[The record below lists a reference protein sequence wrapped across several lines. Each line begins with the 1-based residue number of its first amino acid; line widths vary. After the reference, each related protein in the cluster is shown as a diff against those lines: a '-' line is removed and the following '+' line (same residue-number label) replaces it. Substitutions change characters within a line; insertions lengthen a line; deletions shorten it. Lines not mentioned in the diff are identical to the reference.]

1 MANQKL
7 QNEGAHTPV
16 GGDSISA
23 GIEITVEQIESLS
36 KEVDFYIRS
45 DAQEAFRRAEA
56 AYQLSLHLADPMAR
70 ALGLRTKARATQ
82 TLGRYAEATENYEQ
96 ARQIYQSAGK
106 DVEAARVSRALVDS
120 LMYQGKYEQALALA
134 SEAREV
140 FEAHGETLQA
150 AQLETN
156 VGNIHHRQ
164 DRYQESLA
172 CYERARAVF
181 AAVDDKTALATVA
194 YNTANIHCNLDDFRQ
209 AHSLYRQSQELFQA
223 RGMELSAAQS
233 RYAFGYLH
241 FLIGEFHQA
250 VRVLS
255 EVRRDLSRLGK
266 RTWVALCDL
275 DLAEIYL
282 QLNVLDEA
290 AALAEQ
296 ARQQFQALEMRYE
309 AAKALTL
316 LGLAELRREKFPE
329 AGQLLQ
335 QAQDE
340 FASEGNEVHLGLI
353 NLYLADL
360 AMKRN
365 QASIARDLALEA
377 ERTFSRQNLKARTY
391 YAQMVSARALLLG
404 GEAKKARELVETVI
418 ESSRSLEAPWLEYQ
432 AHELLGD
439 LFLEEADLTRAHE
452 EYSQAVASVER
463 LRGGIRVD
471 EYRSAFFKDKLRVYE
486 KLIRLCLNHE
496 DASRQAEAF
505 YYLESCKARTL
516 VDLLVNQ
523 LETIPANAA
532 GIPADL
538 LSRWRQMREEL
549 NWFYNKTSQH
559 EPATD
564 IRRWTVS
571 PKVWEEIGARERALA
586 EVVREIQIYDPH
598 FVSLTG
604 VAGVKVKELCEAL
617 AEDEA
622 VIEYYLDDEGV
633 KMFVVDQSGL
643 RIVRSLCERR
653 LLKELVMKLKL
664 QIDKFQYGAVYI
676 ATHTESLQSSIN
688 GCLRELHRL
697 LFAPVAPLVQGKK
710 LIFIPYDLLH
720 GIPFQALFDG
730 EAYLLEKHEVTYAP
744 SARLLTLFTAQE
756 PQRFDNALIF
766 GAADE
771 YTPLIAEEIGAIHAL
786 YPDARCFTGA
796 EATAEALAEHARG
809 KGILHIASH
818 AVFRSDNPM
827 FSAFSL
833 ADSWLNFYDI
843 CSLDLGAA
851 LVTLSGCSTGTN
863 QIYEGDELLGLAR
876 GFLSAGASALVVSLW
891 EVNDSVTAKLMAVFY
906 ENLQAGLSSRTA
918 LRAAELEIKR
928 EHPHPY
934 YWAPFVFIGGAR
946 QSDSVPRSANSPIH
960 PVHHG
965 GDK

>member
-1 MANQKL
+1 MSNQEL
-7 QNEGAHTPV
+7 QHEAARPP
-16 GGDSISA
+16 GDTA
-23 GIEITVEQIESLS
+23 EITLERIESLK

-45 DAQEAFRRAEA
+45 DGQEAFRRAEA
-56 AYQLSLHLADPMAR
+56 AYQLSLQAVDPMAR
-70 ALGLRTKARATQ
+70 ALGIRAKAQA
-82 TLGRYAEATENYEQ
+82 LHVFGRYAEAIEYYEQ
-96 ARQIYQSAGK
+96 ARRIYQSAG
-106 DVEAARVSRALVDS
+106 EAIETARVSRAMVDA
-120 LMYQGKYEQALALA
+120 LMYQGKYDQALALA
-134 SEAREV
+134 EEARLV
-140 FEAHGETLQA
+140 FEARGETLLA

-164 DRYQESLA
+164 DRYLEALA

-194 YNTANIHCNLDDFRQ
+194 YNAANIHSSLDDFRQ
-209 AHSLYRQSQELFQA
+209 AHSLYRQSQDLFQA
-223 RGMELSAAQS
+223 QGMELSAAQS

-241 FLIGEFHQA
+241 FLTGEFHQA

-255 EVRRDLSRLGK
+255 EVRGELSRLGK
-266 RTWVALCDL
+266 QTWAALCDL
-275 DLAEIYL
+275 DLAEIHL
-282 QLNVLDEA
+282 ELNVLDEA
-290 AALAEQ
+290 AALAAQ
-296 ARQQFQALEMRYE
+296 ARRQFQTLDIRYE
-309 AAKALTL
+309 AARALMF
-316 LGLAELRREKFPE
+316 LGLAELRREKLTE
-329 AGQLLQ
+329 AGQLLR
-335 QAQDE
+335 QAQNE

-353 NLYLADL
+353 DLYLADL

-377 ERTFSRQNLKARTY
+377 ERTFSRRNLKARTC
-391 YAQMVSARALLLG
+391 YAQMVSARALLLD
-404 GEAKKARELVETVI
+404 GEAEKARETVETVI

-439 LFLEEADLTRAHE
+439 LFLEQADLTRAQE
-452 EYSQAVASVER
+452 EYSRAVAHVER

-496 DASRQAEAF
+496 DASRQAEAL

-549 NWFYNKTSQH
+549 NWFYNKASHH
-559 EPATD
+559 EPATES
-564 IRRWTVS
+564 RRWSVS
-571 PKVWEEIGARERALA
+571 PKVWEEIDARERALA
-586 EVVREIQIYDPH
+586 EVVREIQIYDSH

-604 VAGVKVKELCEAL
+604 VAGVKVEELREAL

-622 VIEYYLDDEGV
+622 IVEYYLDDEGV
-633 KMFVVDQSGL
+633 KIFFVDRSGL
-643 RIVRSLCERR
+643 RVVRSACERR
-653 LLKELVMKLKL
+653 RLKEQVLKLKL
-664 QIDKFQYGAVYI
+664 QLDKFQYGPKYI
-676 ATHTESLQSSIN
+676 ATHTENLQSSIN
-688 GCLRELHRL
+688 GCLRELHRI
-697 LFAPVAPLVQGKK
+697 LFAPVAPLARGRK

-730 EAYLLEKHEVTYAP
+730 ETYLLEKHEITYAP

-766 GAADE
+766 GASDE
-771 YTPLIAEEIGAIHAL
+771 YTPRINEEIGAIHAL
-786 YPDARCFTGA
+786 YPDANCFTGA
-796 EATAEALAEHARG
+796 EATAGALAGHARG
-809 KGILHIASH
+809 KGIVHIASH

-833 ADSWLNFYDI
+833 ADSWLNFYDV
-843 CSLDLGAA
+843 CTLDLRSS
-851 LVTLSGCSTGTN
+851 LVTLSGCSTGAN
-863 QIYEGDELLGLAR
+863 QIHAGDEMLGLVR
-876 GFLSAGASALVVSLW
+876 GFLSAGAGSLVVSLW
-891 EVNDSVTAKLMAVFY
+891 EVNDPVTARLMAEFY
-906 ENLQAGLSSRTA
+906 GNLKAGLSPRTA

-946 QSDSVPRSANSPIH
+946 QSDSVPRLADSPIH
-960 PVHHG
+960 PFHHG